1 MRLYGPQNR
10 SGPFADEKITLPASI
25 RTLGL
30 PPHYLITILTE
41 LPRLQGND
49 VMQRVAVGTGRLA
62 RFCRPELGKCRE
74 CGWQAVQ

>member
-1 MRLYGPQNR
+1 MGPRTGLDLLQMK
-10 SGPFADEKITLPASI
+10 KITLPASI

-49 VMQRVAVGTGRLA
+49 VIQRVAVGTGRLA